1 MINTVADLK
10 KRTLA
15 ESNILKSLILS
26 ASDGSS
32 APTMDD
38 ILIHDYQI
46 ANSTT
51 LNSIF
56 VNYIVGI
63 KWALRP
69 VEGFSATDSYFQIV
83 NGVLDG
89 DNQKALADQT
99 RLVLAVDDGNG
110 QFHSRQLGWTCE
122 ELDLGDD
129 DENGHTVEFVN
140 LDQTW
145 YGKRRKIEGDVSYDF
160 LHIVPGMNS
169 SEGAG
174 TLNPFLEGGLDYH
187 LTDAVFGEG

>member
-26 ASDGSS
+26 ASEGSS

-69 VEGFSATDSYFQIV
+69 VDGSSATDSYFQIV

-89 DNQKALADQT
+89 DNQKELSDQT
-99 RLVLAVDDGNG
+99 RLVLTVDDGNG

-122 ELDLGDD
+122 EL
-129 DENGHTVEFVN
+129 
-140 LDQTW
+140 
-145 YGKRRKIEGDVSYDF
+145 
-160 LHIVPGMNS
+160 
-169 SEGAG
+169 
-174 TLNPFLEGGLDYH
+174 
-187 LTDAVFGEG
+187 